1 MASRA
6 MPDGGFTRAMRP
18 ARVGRRTD
26 GAMGSAA
33 VESRDAFT
41 RGVNRARQWWPAEAV
56 DAVRLGLTTIGAL
69 YLAMAFQLQKPEW
82 AGWTVLSVSLATRAS
97 SLQKSLWRAVGSVC
111 GGVVAI
117 VLVARFAQSTVAFD
131 AALALWLAFA
141 SAMASVERGQ
151 RSYGWALLGFT
162 VPIVTLGNVEQPGL
176 VFDTAVD
183 RCSTLLLGIACAHAS
198 SVLVAR
204 SVRTVGVGLAGSIDD
219 AADACAGWLQAA
231 DHADPGE
238 PPVRQVLA
246 LDTAVA
252 DTFTE
257 QSSLRTGGRAVSDAP
272 ARLLHVLAAGLLR
285 LRLGA
290 LDAGDP
296 AGLIGGR
303 FGAAGTQLGRV
314 RLAGRLLREGR
325 RIGVRHAPARPL
337 AIDRDWRQAANNAV
351 RTAVAVSL
359 VNAFWYFSE
368 WPSGADAATW
378 AALLSVLFAA
388 RADAADAARN
398 FMIGA
403 ALAAVVG
410 TVVHYTALTASGH
423 FTVLAAVLLPVCM
436 LAALARSD
444 RRAAFGAGYAMVVLT
459 IIGPDN
465 VMQYRLDATLN
476 GVVADLLGMGVAVI
490 AFTAL
495 PPPATP
501 RVRRRRARRRMAGDV
516 AAAARRPAI
525 LLPTVDRWLARMSD
539 RLAQLAPD
547 GPATSRHGQVVL
559 LAGLLLL
566 ALRRDDDRL
575 GREVGAFVTAGR
587 GAALG
592 RVALRPGLAPRQRD
606 RIAAL
611 GALLRTAE
619 LADWPA
625 SVA

>member
-1 MASRA
+1 
-6 MPDGGFTRAMRP
+6 
-18 ARVGRRTD
+18 
-26 GAMGSAA
+26 MG
-33 VESRDAFT
+33 SRDAFT
-41 RGVNRARQWWPAEAV
+41 RGLSRARPWWPAEAV
-56 DAVRLGLTTIGAL
+56 EAVRLGLTAIGAI
-69 YLAMAFQLQKPEW
+69 YLAMALQLQKPEW

-111 GGVVAI
+111 GGAVAI
-117 VLVARFAQSTVAFD
+117 ILVASFAQSTAAFD
-131 AALALWLAFA
+131 VALALWLAFA
-141 SAMASVERGQ
+141 AAAASVERGQ

-162 VPIVTLGNVEQPGL
+162 VPIVTLGNVDQPGL
-176 VFDTAVD
+176 VFETAVD

-204 SVRTVGVGLAGSIDD
+204 SVRTVGDGLAGSI
-219 AADACAGWLQAA
+219 AAAAAACAEWLQAA
-231 DHADPGE
+231 ADGAEPGE

-290 LDAGDP
+290 RDAGDP
-296 AGLIGGR
+296 AGLIGDQ
-303 FGAAGTQLGRV
+303 FGAAGTQLKRV

-337 AIDRDWRQAANNAV
+337 AIDRDWRQAANNGV

-368 WPSGADAATW
+368 WPSGGDAATW
-378 AALLSVLFAA
+378 TALLSVLFAA

-403 ALAAVVG
+403 ALATVVG
-410 TVVHYTALTASGH
+410 TVVHYTALTVSGH
-423 FTVLAAVLLPVCM
+423 FTVLTAVLLPVCM

-444 RRAAFGAGYAMVVLT
+444 KRAAFGGGYAMVVLT
-459 IIGPDN
+459 IISPDN

-501 RVRRRRARRRMAGDV
+501 QVRRRRAKRRMAGDV

-525 LLPTVDRWLARMSD
+525 LLPPVDRWLARMSD
-539 RLAQLAPD
+539 RLVQLAPD
-547 GPATSRHGQVVL
+547 GPATARHGLVVM

-566 ALRRDDDRL
+566 ALRRDDDGL
-575 GREVGAFVTAGR
+575 GREVGGFVTAGR

-592 RVALRPGLAPRQRD
+592 RMALRPGLEPRQRD

-625 SVA
+625 AMA